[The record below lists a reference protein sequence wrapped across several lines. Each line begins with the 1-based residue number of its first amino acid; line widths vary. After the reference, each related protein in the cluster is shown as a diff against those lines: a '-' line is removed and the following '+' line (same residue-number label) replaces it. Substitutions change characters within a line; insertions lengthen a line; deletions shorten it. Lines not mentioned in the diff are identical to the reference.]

1 MVSKEYAEMERFIS
15 EADLVLGVFPDQASP
30 DGIGHVVIKGIAL
43 LRRTRE
49 AGVLAMLKQLTIPC
63 DDRAEAD
70 AYRCVFGDTKGA
82 DLNSN
87 VGPSNGAPGQRND

>member
-1 MVSKEYAEMERFIS
+1 MVSKEYAEVERFIS
-15 EADLVLGVFPDQASP
+15 EADLVLGVFPDQSSP
-30 DGIGHVVIKGIAL
+30 DGIAHLVIKGVAR

-70 AYRCVFGDTKGA
+70 AYRCVFGDAKGA

-87 VGPSNGAPGQRND
+87 VAPSNGAPGHRND